1 VCCNTFVLQCAQH
14 AFTFQWL
21 LVTCVSTGFLKP
33 AGGSRN
39 RTFYELERNSTGPPN
54 SLPPLVILRGAP
66 GSGRTHMLAHFS
78 THSARCSAQVQC
90 VAVCCSVL
98 QCVAVCCSVL
108 QCRRGAVRRYV
119 RSHTATNCTAA
130 HCNTHALSTPT
141 DTRLC
146 CNTFVLQYICVAIHL
161 CCNTFVLQYICVAI
175 HLCCTVL
182 QSSAVQCA
190 GEYTCTL
197 HRGKF
202 VRKCANI
209 CILPMYICVL
219 PMYICVLPM

>member
-1 VCCNTFVLQCAQH
+1 M
-14 AFTFQWL
+14 
-21 LVTCVSTGFLKP
+21 STGFLKP

-98 QCVAVCCSVL
+98 QCVAVSARCSAQVCSL
-108 QCRRGAVRRYV
+108 
-119 RSHTATNCTAA
+119 T
-130 HCNTHALSTPT
+130 HCNKLHCSTLQH
-141 DTRLC
+141 TRVVYA
-146 CNTFVLQYICVAIHL
+146 NRYTFVLQYICVAIHL